1 MLIKFDVFFLL
12 YHSFLPVLLYLEN
25 NSNSVPPTLEIASV
39 CILLYI
45 PIYLFKYNSLFD
57 YFSDLK
63 KIHTTNLENT
73 KR

>member
-1 MLIKFDVFFLL
+1 MFFLL

-45 PIYLFKYNSLFD
+45 PIYF
-57 YFSDLK
+57 LK
-63 KIHTTNLENT
+63 
-73 KR
+73 